1 MALKLELKSTI
12 IPIEIGDFKFEVDM
26 TDTKRKAIEEKL
38 LLFTTEAANL
48 DENNPEDE
56 AKLKELLEIMYD
68 ELFGSGAFNKLYTH
82 TQSLEILSNVLAHT
96 VVGIKQSLQERVIYN
111 PNLQTVPETE
121 KPPKKKSKF
130 GGRK

>member
-38 LLFTTEAANL
+38 ILFTTEAANL

-56 AKLKELLEIMYD
+56 AKLKELLAVMYD
-68 ELFGSGAFNKLYTH
+68 ELLGLGAFNKLYAH
-82 TQSLEILSNVLAHT
+82 TESLEILSNILAHA
-96 VVGIKQSLQERVIYN
+96 VVGIKQSLQARVIYN
-111 PNLQTVPETE
+111 PNLQVAPESE
-121 KPPKKKSKF
+121 KPSKKKSKF
-130 GGRK
+130 GGKK

>member
-38 LLFTTEAANL
+38 ILFTTQAANL

-56 AKLKELLEIMYD
+56 AKLKGLLQVMYD
-68 ELFGSGAFNKLYTH
+68 ELLGSGAFNQLYAH
-82 TQSLEILSNVLAHT
+82 TESFEILSNVLAHT
-96 VVGIKQSLQERVIYN
+96 IIGIKQSLQERISYN
-111 PNLQTVPETE
+111 PNLHLVDENE
-121 KPPKKKSKF
+121 SSKKKPKF
-130 GGRK
+130 GGKK